1 MRASYNGITLASQ
14 ARDEGSIPFAR
25 SSYEFKSGKGMVRIV
40 LILCCVFVSAV
51 GAAAIL
57 QSVEVKYEGKRY
69 QLVSE
74 SQLSAPIEAVFDVL
88 VDYDQFE
95 KISSIYEDSG
105 YMDSSPDGDTLAYTI
120 IRGCVLFFCK
130 SFRRIER
137 LELNPPVFIR
147 AIVLPEQSDFR
158 YSVSEWKLESRDG
171 GTFVMFSL
179 EMEPDFWIPPVIGPW
194 VIKKRLEQDARPALD
209 RIERIAQEKTRLSI
223 AP

>member
-1 MRASYNGITLASQ
+1 
-14 ARDEGSIPFAR
+14 
-25 SSYEFKSGKGMVRIV
+25 MVRIV
-40 LILCCVFVSAV
+40 LILCSGLVSTV
-51 GAAAIL
+51 VAAAVL
-57 QSVEVKYEGKRY
+57 QSVEIKYEGKRY

-95 KISSIYEDSG
+95 KISSVYEDSG
-105 YMDSSPDGDTLAYTI
+105 YLDPSSDGDTLVYTT

-130 SFRRIER
+130 SISRIER

-158 YSVSEWKLESRDG
+158 YSVSEWELESRDG
-171 GTFVMFSL
+171 GTFVTYSL
-179 EMEPDFWIPPVIGPW
+179 EMEPDFWVPPVIGPW

-209 RIERIAQEKTRLSI
+209 RIERIAQENSTTST